1 MLSYFNGHTIRRSP
15 EKKPH
20 YYQAEAVEAVEKSW
34 GDGFQKSLLVIP
46 TGGGKS
52 LVTGE
57 LMARAIEKGERTLFL
72 CHRREL
78 VSKPATDFEE
88 DFGCASTIEMGNLA
102 ADDSPAVFASV
113 QTMQN
118 RIKSGK
124 WKPDTFRRI
133 CLDESHR
140 SLGAAHLF
148 VSQHFGVEGVEIC
161 GCTAT
166 PRRGDQKDLLT
177 FFDNIA
183 YDIPLDRLI
192 REGFLSEI
200 VIQEEPL
207 NIEVH
212 GKSKTG
218 DITDEEAGEAIEPYL
233 QKAADLTVKFGK
245 GKCGLSFLPLRKLA
259 IRFRDMLR
267 ERGMKAEYVAGASGG
282 ENCVSES
289 EQKRIKRALEMGEI
303 EHVCN
308 AQLWGEGTDI
318 RPLTFGVDLR
328 PTRSWTE
335 HMQKYGRFTRTF
347 DPEASYA
354 PKGCR
359 WPKKTHATIL
369 DFCFAKDE
377 HNLLQRPATIFAKDE
392 QEAEAIQKV
401 LKQKGGGNLLEALA
415 TAKSE
420 REETLRKRLQQMQSR
435 VSREVNAMDYFLSI
449 ARPDLAE
456 YEPLARW
463 EKEVVTDGQRDFLLR
478 NGFDISTITSRGM
491 ASQIVDSIIQRT
503 KAGLATIK
511 QAKYA
516 QSLGH
521 PDPFSRSF
529 SEIGIFITD
538 KKAGRDPFAGIPDL

>member
-1 MLSYFNGHTIRRSP
+1 MLAHFNGHQIRRNPS
-15 EKKPH
+15 KVAH
-20 YYQAEAVEAVEKSW
+20 YYQTDAVEAVEKSW
-34 GDGFQKSLLVIP
+34 EEFDRSLFVIP

-57 LMARAIEKGERTLFL
+57 LMARAIEKDERTLFL

-78 VSKPATDFEE
+78 VTKPALDFEA
-88 DFGCASTIEMGNLA
+88 DFGCPSTIEMGSMA
-102 ADDSPAVFASV
+102 ADDAPAVFASI

-140 SLGAAHLF
+140 TLGAAHLF
-148 VSQHFGVEGVEIC
+148 VANHFGVEGVEIC

-192 REGFLSEI
+192 REGFLAEI
-200 VIQEEPL
+200 VVKEEPL
-207 NIEVH
+207 HIEVH

-233 QKAADLTVKFGK
+233 KRAADLVVKHGR
-245 GKCGLSFLPLRKLA
+245 GQCGLSFLPLRRLA
-259 IRFRDMLR
+259 VQFRDLLR
-267 ERGMKAEYVAGASGG
+267 ERGMRAEYVAGASGG
-282 ENCVSES
+282 DNCVSEA
-289 EQKRIKRALEMGEI
+289 EQKHIKRALEMGDI

-328 PTRSWTE
+328 PTRSWPE
-335 HMQKYGRFTRTF
+335 HVQKYGRFTRTF

-354 PKGCR
+354 PKGCK
-359 WPKKTHATIL
+359 WPKKTHATML
-369 DFCFAKDE
+369 DFCFAADE
-377 HNLLQRPATIFAKDE
+377 HNILQRPATIFAKDE
-392 QEAEAIQKV
+392 QEAEAIQLV
-401 LKQKGGGNLLEALA
+401 LKKNGGGNLLEALA

-420 REETLRKRLQQMQSR
+420 REESLRKRLQQMQTR
-435 VSREVNAMDYFLSI
+435 LSREINAMDFFLSI
-449 ARPDLAE
+449 ARPDLAD

-463 EKEVVTDGQRDFLLR
+463 ERENMTDGQRDFLLR
-478 NGFDISTITSRGM
+478 NGFDISTVTSKGM
-491 ASQIVDSIIQRT
+491 ASKIVDSIIQRT
-503 KAGLATIK
+503 KAGLSTVK

-516 QSLGH
+516 ISLGH

-529 SEIGIFITD
+529 EDIGLYISTV
-538 KKAGRDPFAGIPDL
+538 KSGGQPFAGLPDF